1 MPHGSIDVIKAKN
14 AQTILNE
21 KLYRQPPS
29 TVKFTSAVDLPV
41 IVLAKQNA
49 DILSDVR
56 LLPFLF
62 IGTQM
67 LILQMKLRVKIC
79 FFILIAVNF

>member
-1 MPHGSIDVIKAKN
+1 MPQGSIDVIKAKN
-14 AQTILNE
+14 AQSILNE
-21 KLYRQPPS
+21 RLYRQPPS
-29 TVKFTSAVDLPV
+29 TVKFTSAVDLPA

-56 LLPFLF
+56 LLPFFF

-67 LILQMKLRVKIC
+67 LMFKLQL
-79 FFILIAVNF
+79 N

>member
-1 MPHGSIDVIKAKN
+1 MYKADLEWIRGCGWMSHGSVDVIKAKN

-21 KLYRQPPS
+21 RLYRQHPS
-29 TVKFTSAVDLPV
+29 TVKFTSAVDLPS

-56 LLPFLF
+56 FLLL
-62 IGTQM
+62 
-67 LILQMKLRVKIC
+67 LYD
-79 FFILIAVNF
+79 